1 MKKRLVL
8 CTLMTLN
15 KKKKQNLELGQMIL
29 SSYEIIQWNISLQ
42 YRQKSYYKNQKLIT
56 THKWNSL
63 LQNRQ
68 KILLWKKPWSQLKRL
83 DTKTRLPRQYKIN
96 IQ

>member
-1 MKKRLVL
+1 MKKRLVF

-15 KKKKQNLELGQMIL
+15 KKKRKKQNLELGQMIL

-42 YRQKSYYKNQKLIT
+42 YRQTCNYKNQKLIT
-56 THKWNSL
+56 THKWKSL

-68 KILLWKKPWSQLKRL
+68 TIL
-83 DTKTRLPRQYKIN
+83 
-96 IQ
+96 

>member
-8 CTLMTLN
+8 CTLITLN
-15 KKKKQNLELGQMIL
+15 KKKKKHNLELGQMIL

-42 YRQKSYYKNQKLIT
+42 YRQKCYYKNQKLIT

-68 KILLWKKPWSQLKRL
+68 KKFIIKK
-83 DTKTRLPRQYKIN
+83 KTDHN
-96 IQ
+96 